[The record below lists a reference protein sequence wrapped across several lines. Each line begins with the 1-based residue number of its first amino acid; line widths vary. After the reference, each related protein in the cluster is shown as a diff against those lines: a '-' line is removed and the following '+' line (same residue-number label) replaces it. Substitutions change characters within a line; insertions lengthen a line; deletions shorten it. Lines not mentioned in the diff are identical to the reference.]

1 MTDDDINGVAQT
13 GVAVQLGDL
22 ASNTY
27 FLLANLLNTT
37 RAHRLNVQLSNYRCL
52 KV

>member
-27 FLLANLLNTT
+27 FLLANLLNKT
-37 RAHRLNVQLSNYRCL
+37 RAHIAFKCAIEQLSL
-52 KV
+52 P